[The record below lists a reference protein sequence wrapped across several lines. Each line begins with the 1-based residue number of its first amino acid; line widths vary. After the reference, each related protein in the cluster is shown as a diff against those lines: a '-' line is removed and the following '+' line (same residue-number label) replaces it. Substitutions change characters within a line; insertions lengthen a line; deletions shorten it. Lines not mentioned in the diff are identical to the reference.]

1 MQDRALR
8 HRLLHADTIL
18 AFVTRAPVVALVDD
32 AEDDANDAED
42 ARPVLSANAKR
53 LHRKLCKEWH
63 IPEWL
68 LMIFLAVPLKAW
80 LIGIAWVAGAPL
92 ANMLHLG
99 PVYILGTLIL
109 LIFMNLGTRQAG
121 EASAYS
127 IFNNFQELPGQLNA
141 NSLDDQM
148 RRGQM

>member
-1 MQDRALR
+1 M
-8 HRLLHADTIL
+8 
-18 AFVTRAPVVALVDD
+18 TRTPVVTISDD
-32 AEDDANDAED
+32 KEDDANDPED
-42 ARPVLSANAKR
+42 SRPVLSASAKR
-53 LHRKLCKEWH
+53 LHRKLCKDWH
-63 IPEWL
+63 IPEWAF
-68 LMIFLAVPLKAW
+68 MILLAVPLKAW
-80 LIGIAWVAGAPL
+80 LIGVAWIVGAPV
-92 ANMLHLG
+92 AKMLHLG